1 MYCFKND
8 RSAVWVYGFLF
19 LVLSCGR
26 QPEIKSLYNIDS
38 LVNAQVNFLKSRD
51 ARLHK
56 IASINGRRDD
66 RIFSPADSAAWSTEL
81 DIFRKLD
88 LINKPV
94 NQGSYIVDDGLYDP
108 SSNLTVK
115 AISAI
120 DDLPVKYVRIFY
132 QDRLQKPR
140 KIEALYD
147 DQNALYKS
155 GRILTMEF
163 QQIDNKSIL
172 TSYSVKGGQ
181 KMIMGDS
188 VAFLIQGE
196 IMID

>member
-1 MYCFKND
+1 M
-8 RSAVWVYGFLF
+8 WVCSIAFLLF
-19 LVLSCGR
+19 SCGKE
-26 QPEIKSLYNIDS
+26 PETKSLYNIDS
-38 LVNAQVNFLKSRD
+38 LVNAQVSFLQSRD

-56 IASINGRRDD
+56 IAFISGQRDE
-66 RIFSPADSAAWSTEL
+66 RFFSPSDSAAWSMEL

-115 AISAI
+115 AISAVEN
-120 DDLPVKYVRIFY
+120 LPVKYVRIFY
-132 QDRLQKPR
+132 QEHLHKPR

-155 GRILTMEF
+155 GRVLTMGF
-163 QQIDNKSIL
+163 QQINNKCVL

-181 KMIMGDS
+181 KMFIGDS
-188 VAFLIQGE
+188 VAFLVEGK